1 MEQDHVDELLGQW
14 ARRRPELD
22 LSALGVAARVLRL
35 QRILERQVA
44 EHLRPFDLHEGEVN
58 VLAALRRA
66 DPPHELTPTE
76 LYRSLLLSSGAMTNR
91 LDRLER
97 AGLVTRLAD
106 PDDGRRVLVRLT
118 EQGRETIDA
127 AMDTHTAGLDRLF
140 SVLEEP
146 ERLALEDHLRLLLS
160 RLEPD
165 LGDL

>member
-91 LDRLER
+91 LDRLEQ

-127 AMDTHTAGLDRLF
+127 AMDTHTAGLGRLF